1 SSQSIATFWQP
12 LCLATMNTPIDQA
25 CGQLFANVL
34 RDSLGAHREACDLI
48 IARTDLSTLL
58 PDKIRSFKAQ
68 HPTGRIHLQMGN
80 AVTELALGETSSQP
94 VPVIVNGQGY
104 DKAIIATQVPSALRL
119 LQQLPQTPT
128 YTGASAFLQSLKAFE
143 FNPITT
149 VSLALSKPW
158 ALSRPMLM
166 LKEDRSQGFYG
177 QWLFDYYALT
187 RPTHTHLNDE
197 KRAGI
202 IINIVI
208 SDATEAIAHGKTAL
222 VEQIIRQL
230 TTQAQ
235 QNPNQPPMP
244 AVISHEV

>member
-1 SSQSIATFWQP
+1 QTLQREQWQVTPNITVAQWLCTHRQSSQSIATFWQP

-48 IARTDLSTLL
+48 IARTDLSSLW

-166 LKEDRSQGFYG
+166 L
-177 QWLFDYYALT
+177 
-187 RPTHTHLNDE
+187 
-197 KRAGI
+197 
-202 IINIVI
+202 
-208 SDATEAIAHGKTAL
+208 
-222 VEQIIRQL
+222 
-230 TTQAQ
+230 
-235 QNPNQPPMP
+235 
-244 AVISHEV
+244 